1 MLSDNALRNLGE
13 TMKKEFFMTLAA
25 VSMVAGLSA
34 NQAAQATAAAPA
46 AAQQEKAVATLSADE
61 LAFAA
66 KLNDQ
71 NRKVFSTQFS
81 EEQRKTAMGAT
92 CATGAC
98 ANSQKAALAPN
109 DAVAKVMKDSQVV
122 VADKKDAAVAPAAA
136 PQVK

>member
-1 MLSDNALRNLGE
+1 
-13 TMKKEFFMTLAA
+13 MKKEFFMTLAA
-25 VSMVAGLSA
+25 VCMVAGLSA

-46 AAQQEKAVATLSADE
+46 QATQQEKAVATLSADE

-92 CATGAC
+92 CASGAC

-109 DAVAKVMKDSQVV
+109 DAVAKIMKESN
-122 VADKKDAAVAPAAA
+122 VAVAEKKEAAVQPAAA
-136 PQVK
+136 PAQVK